1 MSTAEHPLQRYAR
14 AWSEGDMRTMVA
26 MYHDEVVFHYF
37 GAHEF
42 AGTHRGK
49 SAALAAMKAFSLRLQ
64 RQLVRVV
71 DVFVG
76 EDAGAIVSRE
86 AFGQGTARIEVERL
100 LRYRLLDGQII
111 ECWVYDEDQRQVDA
125 RVAAAPPATP

>member
-14 AWSEGDMRTMVA
+14 AWSEGDMRTMAA
-26 MYHDEVVFHYF
+26 MYHDDVAFHYF
-37 GAHEF
+37 GTHEF

-49 SAALAAMKAFSLRLQ
+49 SAALVAMKAFSVRLQ
-64 RQLVRVV
+64 RQLVRVA

-86 AFGQGTARIEVERL
+86 AFGQGASRVEVERL
-100 LRYRLLDGQII
+100 LRYRLQDGQII
-111 ECWVYDEDQRQVDA
+111 ECWVYDEDQRLVDA